1 MSSTP
6 RRRLRLDPRLVLGVV
21 LVVASVGGVVA
32 LVTSLDRTTV
42 VYTAAHALS
51 VGERISTDD
60 LVLADVRLG
69 AAGDNYL
76 RAEALPAD
84 GAVVIR
90 PVSAGE
96 LVPRQ
101 SLGEPD
107 DLDVTSVVVTSA
119 GQLPEG
125 VVPGARVDV
134 WAATQES
141 AGAYGAPRVIVV
153 GAQVVRSIE
162 SSSFGGA
169 GDTAVEIV
177 VPRSDVAVVLDA
189 VAGESAISLVPADR
203 PLGGAR

>member
-1 MSSTP
+1 M
-6 RRRLRLDPRLVLGVV
+6 LVIASVAGVV
-21 LVVASVGGVVA
+21 G
-32 LVTSLDRTTV
+32 LVTALDRTTV
-42 VYTAAHALS
+42 VYTAARALA
-51 VGERISTDD
+51 VGERIGSDD

-69 AAGDNYL
+69 SAGDKYL

-90 PVSAGE
+90 PISAGE

-101 SLGEPD
+101 SLGAPA

-134 WAATQES
+134 WAAAQES
-141 AGAYGAPRVIVV
+141 AGSFGAPRIIVV

-162 SSSFGGA
+162 SATFGGS

-177 VPRSDVAVVLDA
+177 VPRDDVAVVLDA
-189 VAGESAISLVPADR
+189 VASESAISLVPADR
-203 PLGGAR
+203 PLGDS